1 MRAAREKKA
10 ETSVH
15 PQERARSGEHVISL
29 DEQIRRQFERAFE
42 NDLQTTSQ
50 VSKFV
55 LENMLAKP
63 EVRPSNPPIV
73 GMPIVNVV
81 PDDYDA
87 IAIGT
92 LPPPAVEVPML
103 DRTKPTKEEER
114 DP

>member
-1 MRAAREKKA
+1 MRVARKKKA
-10 ETSVH
+10 QTATEVS
-15 PQERARSGEHVISL
+15 PQPRARSGEHVISL

-50 VSKFV
+50 VSKFE
-55 LENMLAKP
+55 LEDMLAKP
-63 EVRPSNPPIV
+63 EARPSHPPIV

-81 PDDYDA
+81 AEDYEA

-92 LPPPAVEVPML
+92 LPPPAVEI
-103 DRTKPTKEEER
+103 DRTKEEER